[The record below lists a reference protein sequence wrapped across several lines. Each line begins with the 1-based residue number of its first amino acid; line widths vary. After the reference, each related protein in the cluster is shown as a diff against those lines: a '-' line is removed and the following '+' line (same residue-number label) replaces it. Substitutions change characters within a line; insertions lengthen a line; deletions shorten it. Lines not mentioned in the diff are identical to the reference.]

1 MIQPADLVRRIRAT
15 EEQLFLVLTL
25 VIGAVVGLVIVAF
38 IVITERLGHHLYP
51 EHGHALLRLLI
62 PVAGA
67 LVSGHLL
74 YRFFPKA
81 RGSGIP
87 QTKTALYAE
96 RGRISLRTVIGRFVC
111 SSTTLASGIALGREG
126 PSVHLG
132 AGIASVLGRRFGLS
146 EDKVKSLLP
155 VGAAA
160 ALAAA
165 FNTPIAAVLFSLE
178 EVMGDLHAPLLGS
191 VVLGSATSWIVLHL
205 LLGDEPLFHVPAY
218 HLVHPVEF
226 INYAILGVV
235 GGFVS
240 VGFVQLL
247 LWIRGQFLKFS
258 KDTLWLQPTAG
269 GFIVGIMGL
278 FVPAVLGVGY
288 LYVNDALN
296 GRMAVGLMALL
307 VVLKVVATASSYS
320 SGNSGGIF
328 GPSLFIGAMLGGAF
342 GSLFHYVMPHFSAE
356 SGAYALVG
364 MGAAFAGIVRVPF
377 TSVIMIFEM
386 TRDYT
391 IIVPLM
397 ISNLISFYISYR
409 FQRTPIY
416 EALAEQVGIHLP
428 SAHSR
433 RHGEHLRVRNAM
445 HAVTVRIQ
453 VSMSPA
459 DALKAVAGR
468 DGTIW
473 PLFED
478 NSFIRMISIPEL
490 ERRALEKRAES
501 LMSARRTA
509 HFPHVH
515 PDHTLDIALQ
525 RMGTA
530 NLKTLPV
537 VSRSDLHKLEGI
549 ITIESVLYAYGLSNW
564 HSQTDG
570 KH

>member
-1 MIQPADLVRRIRAT
+1 MKPVDWVRGIRAT

-51 EHGHALLRLLI
+51 DHGLGLWRLI
-62 PVAGA
+62 TPVAGA
-67 LVSGHLL
+67 LVSGYLL
-74 YRFFPKA
+74 YRYFPEA

-87 QTKTALYAE
+87 QTKTALFAE
-96 RGRISLRTVIGRFVC
+96 RGNISFRTVIGRFIC

-132 AGIASVLGRRFGLS
+132 AGIASLLARRFGLS
-146 EDKVKSLLP
+146 EEKVKSLLP

-191 VVLGSATSWIVLHL
+191 VVLSSATSWMVLHL

-240 VGFVQLL
+240 VGFVRLL
-247 LWIRGQFLKFS
+247 LWIRVRFLEFPKH
-258 KDTLWLQPTAG
+258 TLWLQPAAG
-269 GFIVGIMGL
+269 GLIVGVLGW

-288 LYVNDALN
+288 FYVNDALN
-296 GRMAVGLMALL
+296 GRMAMELMALL

-320 SGNSGGIF
+320 SGNAGGIF
-328 GPSLFIGAMLGGAF
+328 GPSLFMGAMLGGAF
-342 GSLFHYVMPHFSAE
+342 GSLVHHVMPQYSAE

-364 MGAAFAGIVRVPF
+364 MGVAFAGIVRVPL

-416 EALAEQVGIHLP
+416 DALAEQVGIHLP
-428 SAHSR
+428 SAHTR
-433 RHGEHLRVRNAM
+433 QHGAHLRVRSAM
-445 HAVTVRIQ
+445 RTASVRIQ
-453 VSMSPA
+453 ASMNP
-459 DALKAVAGR
+459 DEALKTIAGES
-468 DGTIW
+468 GMIW
-473 PLFED
+473 PLFEED
-478 NSFIRMISIPEL
+478 RFIGMISVQEL
-490 ERRALEKRAES
+490 ERCASEKTERLAIP
-501 LMSARRTA
+501 ARNN

-515 PDHTLDIALQ
+515 PDHTLDVALQ
-525 RMGTA
+525 RMGTSG
-530 NLKTLPV
+530 LKMLPV
-537 VSRSDLHKLEGI
+537 VSRSNIHNLEG
-549 ITIESVLYAYGLSNW
+549 VLAMEDVLSAYGLSTASSSENPD
-564 HSQTDG
+564 S
-570 KH
+570 

>member
-1 MIQPADLVRRIRAT
+1 MKPGDWVRRIRAT

-51 EHGHALLRLLI
+51 EHGHAVWRLI
-62 PVAGA
+62 TPVAGA
-67 LVSGHLL
+67 LVSGYLL
-74 YRFFPKA
+74 SRYFPEA

-87 QTKTALYAE
+87 QTKTALFAG
-96 RGRISLRTVIGRFVC
+96 RGNISFRTVIGRFVC

-132 AGIASVLGRRFGLS
+132 AGIASVLARWFGLS
-146 EDKVKSLLP
+146 EEKIKSLLP

-191 VVLGSATSWIVLHL
+191 VVLSSATSWIVLHL

-218 HLVHPVEF
+218 HLVHPIEF
-226 INYAILGVV
+226 VNYAILGVI
-235 GGFVS
+235 GGFVC
-240 VGFVQLL
+240 VGFVRLL
-247 LWIRGQFLKFS
+247 LWIRARFLTLPKH
-258 KDTLWLQPTAG
+258 TLWLQPSAG
-269 GFIVGIMGL
+269 GLVVGILGW
-278 FVPAVLGVGY
+278 FVPSVLGVGY

-296 GRMAVGLMALL
+296 GKMAMELMALL
-307 VVLKVVATASSYS
+307 VVLKLFATASSYAT
-320 SGNSGGIF
+320 GNAGGIF

-342 GSLFHYVMPHFSAE
+342 GSVVHLVMPQYTAE

-364 MGAAFAGIVRVPF
+364 MGVAFAGIVRVPL

-397 ISNLISFYISYR
+397 ISNLVSFYISYR
-409 FQRTPIY
+409 LQRTPIY

-428 SAHSR
+428 SAHAR
-433 RHGEHLRVRNAM
+433 QLGAHLRVQTAM
-445 HAVTVRIQ
+445 HEATVHIQ
-453 VSMSPA
+453 NSMSA
-459 DALKAVAGR
+459 DDALKEIAAEHE
-468 DGTIW
+468 TIW
-473 PLFED
+473 PLFEGD
-478 NSFIRMISIPEL
+478 RFIGMISTSEL
-490 ERRALEKRAES
+490 EKFSSEKAES
-501 LMSARRTA
+501 LKSQTRSGR
-509 HFPHVH
+509 FPHVH

-525 RMGTA
+525 RMGTSG
-530 NLKTLPV
+530 LKTLPV
-537 VSRSDLHKLEGI
+537 VSRSDIHRLEGI
-549 ITIESVLYAYGLSNW
+549 IAIEDVMKAYGLPSP
-564 HSQTDG
+564 SS
-570 KH
+570 